1 RALFSGSQPP
11 ASPVSSIASSA
22 VTAREED
29 DAVSVESD
37 FFSDAASD
45 FEGAGEGAAAVDW
58 LPVLD
63 ETAPPTT
70 AAHADQAAADQ
81 VAAGGQ
87 DADART
93 HDATD
98 QAGDDRATTAGGG
111 RAAASTLAAPMPGND
126 QTSEPQ
132 SSRLLGAAAVSG
144 NSETAPAAD
153 DAPPLAT
160 LSVFA
165 HNATSFRCIACAFAA
180 PQIADLHAHRCRQ
193 HRGTTF
199 TDVFHGGCACAASF
213 AQRAAATRHSLRCGT
228 ASSALGAARPTQQPA
243 PADTEAAGGGPTV
256 TRRNPPPDSAITNT
270 SPSRSWRAHRSR
282 LCVLSRATG
291 FLTTNASL
299 TEATAP
305 LRACLDLCL
314 PLSDWNRSLQA
325 LTSVI

>member
-1 RALFSGSQPP
+1 MKNLGFDSVAHAVDLQKNGSQPP

-37 FFSDAASD
+37 FFSDAASALVSVD
-45 FEGAGEGAAAVDW
+45 EGAAAVDW

-63 ETAPPTT
+63 EAAPPTT

-87 DADART
+87 DADA
-93 HDATD
+93 H
-98 QAGDDRATTAGGG
+98 QAADD
-111 RAAASTLAAPMPGND
+111 RAAASTLAVPMPGND

-180 PQIADLHAHRCRQ
+180 PQIADLHAHSCRQ

-228 ASSALGAARPTQQPA
+228 APSALGAARPTQQPA

-256 TRRNPPPDSAITNT
+256 TCR
-270 SPSRSWRAHRSR
+270 
-282 LCVLSRATG
+282 
-291 FLTTNASL
+291 FLTTNASP

-305 LRACLDLCL
+305 LSGNKRRRLHPPAASTPTQDGDMELRATDAASACKALGSA
-314 PLSDWNRSLQA
+314 PALSPSCIA
-325 LTSVI
+325 L